1 MSAEAMS
8 KKLYEELVAA
18 GATQVTLGFSGGSDE
33 GFLDVSIDY
42 KDTSKVSNAVS
53 IELERKVEKWAWTA
67 YRYSGA
73 GDGSEYGDNYIYN
86 LVDGTVEH
94 SSWYTER
101 VTHDGDGGSGNIE
114 FSD

>member
-33 GFLDVSIDY
+33 GFLNISIDY
-42 KDTSKVSNAVS
+42 KDTSKVPDAVS
-53 IELERKVEKWAWTA
+53 MDLEKKVEDWAWTA
-67 YRYSGA
+67 YRYNGT

-101 VTHDGDGGSGNIE
+101 VTHDEDGSSGKIE